1 MQIEDYF
8 SIQIFFIIFR
18 ETLET
23 AIIISVL
30 LSFIKQRSH
39 EHHERPGENSSNRN
53 DRIKKFQAE
62 QYKFKLQVW
71 VGAILGLV
79 VCFVIGLVFILCFYL
94 VGQDYW
100 SYAERLWEGIFSLLS
115 SLIITVMGIGLLRI
129 NKVMKVKWWVKLGD
143 AYEEQAHAIDSDED
157 IIEDLD
163 NGYSLESMRAST
175 DSREPLKR
183 NKTKSKSTPKR
194 QPFTKKYFLAILPLI
209 TTLREGLEAV
219 VFVGGIGMSQPLTTI
234 PLSVISGI
242 AFGAII
248 GYVLYKGGNKLSL
261 QYFLIFSTCFLYMVS
276 AGLMSRGVWFLEL
289 ERYVRLCDGLDVSE
303 TGSGPGSY
311 DIANSVWHVNCCNGL
326 TDGWWMVFNAIVGW
340 TNSATYGS
348 VISYILYWLFAISW
362 LEIRLYE
369 EKEGRLPFVPVKW
382 QLKRIKKK
390 VKLYETSL
398 KQLQEQNK
406 KHLAI
411 VVDEDLTEREAE
423 AELLLS

>member
-1 MQIEDYF
+1 M
-8 SIQIFFIIFR
+8 
-18 ETLET
+18 
-23 AIIISVL
+23 
-30 LSFIKQRSH
+30 
-39 EHHERPGENSSNRN
+39 
-53 DRIKKFQAE
+53 
-62 QYKFKLQVW
+62 
-71 VGAILGLV
+71 
-79 VCFVIGLVFILCFYL
+79 
-94 VGQDYW
+94 
-100 SYAERLWEGIFSLLS
+100 
-115 SLIITVMGIGLLRI
+115 
-129 NKVMKVKWWVKLGD
+129 WWVKLGD

-163 NGYSLESMRAST
+163 NSYSLESMRAST

-234 PLSVISGI
+234 PLSIISGI

>member
-1 MQIEDYF
+1 MQVEDYF

-163 NGYSLESMRAST
+163 NSYSLESMRAST

-234 PLSVISGI
+234 PLSIISGI

>member
-1 MQIEDYF
+1 MRFEDYF

-30 LSFIKQRSH
+30 LSFIDQRSHGH
-39 EHHERPGENSSNRN
+39 EHHEGPS
-53 DRIKKFQAE
+53 RIDHIQKFQKE
-62 QYKFKLQVW
+62 QHKLKLQVW
-71 VGAILGLV
+71 IGAILGLV

-94 VGQDYW
+94 IGQDYW
-100 SYAERLWEGIFSLLS
+100 SYAERLWEGVFSLLS
-115 SLIITVMGIGLLRI
+115 SVIITVMGIGLLRI

-143 AYEEQAHAIDSDED
+143 AYEEQAHEIASDED
-157 IIEDLD
+157 IMEDLD
-163 NGYSLESMRAST
+163 SYSMDAMRTST
-175 DSREPLKR
+175 DSRQPLKR
-183 NKTKSKSTPKR
+183 KIKASKKPRFSKR
-194 QPFTKKYFLAILPLI
+194 YFLAILPLI

-234 PLSVISGI
+234 PFSILCGI
-242 AFGAII
+242 TFGASI

-289 ERYVRLCDGLDVSE
+289 EKYVRLCDGLDPSE

-326 TDGWWMVFNAIVGW
+326 TDGWWMVFNALVGW

-348 VISYILYWLFAISW
+348 VISYIFYWLFAISW
-362 LEIRLYE
+362 LEIKLYE
-369 EKEGRLPFVPVKW
+369 EREGKLPLVPVKW
-382 QLKRIKKK
+382 QLKRIKKR

-398 KQLQEQNK
+398 KQLHEQNK
-406 KHLAI
+406 SQLIAL
-411 VVDEDLTEREAE
+411 DEDLTEREAE